1 MQISSFIL
9 LSSTCLTGGYQFR
22 NIIPNNK
29 SYGLYSSP
37 TNLLKCSRAI
47 ISPILSE
54 ILNTSIKSGIY
65 PTKLKIAKIIPV
77 YKGEDE
83 TDASNYRPISLLSIF
98 NRIFEKIVYKR
109 MVSYIEKQNLLF
121 SSQYGFRKGHS
132 TQHAILE
139 LLNDIQ
145 TNMNKKLFSCGVFI
159 DLKKAFD
166 HNILLNKLN
175 HYGFRGIV
183 NDCFS
188 SYLKNR
194 TQTTQVGQHISNKV

>member
-1 MQISSFIL
+1 ML
-9 LSSTCLTGGYQFR
+9 
-22 NIIPNNK
+22 K
-29 SYGLYSSP
+29 SYSSP

-47 ISPILSE
+47 ISHILSE

-65 PTKLKIAKIIPV
+65 PANLKIAKIIPV

-83 TDASNYRPISLLSIF
+83 TDASNYRPILSIF

-109 MVSYIEKQNLLF
+109 MVSYIEKQILLY

-145 TNMNKKLFSCGVFI
+145 TNMNKASRTREQLAELTTS
-159 DLKKAFD
+159 
-166 HNILLNKLN
+166 
-175 HYGFRGIV
+175 RG
-183 NDCFS
+183 D
-188 SYLKNR
+188 
-194 TQTTQVGQHISNKV
+194 